1 VERVIKFINHFLRR
15 RIKMEKKKSLWQFG
29 TREVVYAAIG
39 AALYGVLSWVT
50 NIIALPAAG
59 NISLRPAVAIPMFFG
74 VAFGPVV
81 GFITGAVGNILGDFL
96 SGYGFWWSWDLGNGL
111 LGLIPGLI
119 WPTIASYKATS
130 SILKAEL
137 FVIIGVIVGM
147 IIPSLLEIVISG
159 IDFSTAIVGYF
170 LPAAISDVINGLIL
184 VPILMVAYDAVAARS
199 GR

>member
-1 VERVIKFINHFLRR
+1 
-15 RIKMEKKKSLWQFG
+15 MEKKMWQFG

-50 NIIALPAAG
+50 NFLALPAAG

-74 VAFGPVV
+74 IAFGPWV
-81 GFITGAVGNILGDFL
+81 GFLSGFIGNVLGDFL
-96 SGYGFWWSWDLGNGL
+96 SGYGFWWYWDLGNGIM
-111 LGLIPGLI
+111 GLIPGLI
-119 WPTIASYKATS
+119 WLNIKSFRDMN

-137 FVIIGVIVGM
+137 FVILGAAIGMLV
-147 IIPSLLEIVISG
+147 PSLLEIPLSG
-159 IDFSTAIVGYF
+159 IDINTAIVGYWM
-170 LPAAISDVINGLIL
+170 PATISNVINGLIL